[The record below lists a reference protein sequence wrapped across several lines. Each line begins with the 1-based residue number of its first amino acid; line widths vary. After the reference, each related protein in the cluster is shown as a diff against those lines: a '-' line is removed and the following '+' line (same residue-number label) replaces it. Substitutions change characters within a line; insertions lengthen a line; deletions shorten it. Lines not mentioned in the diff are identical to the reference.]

1 MLTLYSFGKVGMR
14 HFHLQQ
20 NHYWRPIINL
30 DKVRSSRQT
39 GRTSGRLETNSEAQ
53 LWSLVPA
60 ETREAYISGK
70 KKDTAPV
77 INLLNLGYSKLL
89 GSGRIPAIPARRQ
102 DPVGFQARRAEDQG
116 CWWRGRARGIVKSRA
131 KYGWGDRF
139 LVEH

>member
-89 GSGRIPAIPARRQ
+89 GSGRIPAIPLVVKTRW
-102 DPVGFQARRAEDQG
+102 VSKLAEQKIKDAG
-116 CWWRGRARGIVKSRA
+116 GVVE
-131 KYGWGDRF
+131 
-139 LVEH
+139 LVA